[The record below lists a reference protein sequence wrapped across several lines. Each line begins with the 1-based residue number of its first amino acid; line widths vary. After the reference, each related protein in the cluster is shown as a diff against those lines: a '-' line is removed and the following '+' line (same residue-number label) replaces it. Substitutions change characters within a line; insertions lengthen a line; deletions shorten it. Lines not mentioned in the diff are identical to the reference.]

1 MSWPRDLRLE
11 RLGDRDGFLRAGP
24 LGEIAHVASPL
35 APASATRDFR
45 AAYRALIDAVFTAP
59 GASEWLA
66 GLRRAVAAALAGK
79 DSAPRPPAAPDAIRA
94 ADPVTGLL

>member
-11 RLGDRDGFLRAGP
+11 QLGDRDGRLRPAP

-35 APASATRDFR
+35 APAGATRDFR

-66 GLRRAVAAALAGK
+66 GLRRAVAAVLAGK
-79 DSAPRPPAAPDAIRA
+79 DSAPRSQVARDAIRP
-94 ADPVTGLL
+94 ADPAGGLL